1 LDLTEQTI
9 NNSTIMLSPDL
20 SKYPLSS
27 HPNDGLSN
35 YGSRDVVGY
44 GSKPPTPQW
53 PNNGK
58 VALNFVLNYEEGG
71 ENCLLHGDTE
81 SEKLLSEIVG
91 AGAYQNQ
98 RHANMESLY
107 DYGSRAGFWRLHRLL
122 TSQEIP
128 TTVFAVGMALE
139 RNPEACEAMKDAG
152 WEVASHGYR
161 WWDYQDVSEE
171 VEREHIRRTVEI
183 HEQMLGKRPVGMYQ
197 GKPNVNTRQLV
208 MEEGGFLYD
217 SDSYADDLPYWTWN
231 TTNEN
236 DRKPHLI
243 IPYTLSE
250 NDMRFAIPNGF
261 SHGDE
266 FFIFLKDSLDY
277 LIEEGRSGS
286 PKMMSVGL
294 HCRLVGR
301 PGRAAGLKKFL
312 EYVKSL
318 GDDVFL
324 CTREQ
329 IANHWY
335 EHHYPAADEK

>member
-1 LDLTEQTI
+1 MGYGKNTP
-9 NNSTIMLSPDL
+9 NP
-20 SKYPLSS
+20 KW
-27 HPNDGLSN
+27 PNDA
-35 YGSRDVVGY
+35 
-44 GSKPPTPQW
+44 
-53 PNNGK
+53 K

-71 ENCLLHGDTE
+71 ENCLLHGDNE

-91 AGAYQNQ
+91 AGAYTNQ

-107 DYGSRAGFWRLHRLL
+107 DYGSRSGFWRLHRLL
-122 TSQEIP
+122 TGQNIP
-128 TTVFAVGMALE
+128 VTVFAVGMALE
-139 RNPEACEAMKDAG
+139 RNAEACEAMKDAG

-161 WWDYQDVSEE
+161 WWDYQEVEEE
-171 VEREHIRRTVEI
+171 VEREHIRRTVAI
-183 HEQMLGKRPVGMYQ
+183 HEKIFGKKPVGMYQ
-197 GKPNVNTRQLV
+197 GKPNVNTRKLV
-208 MEEGGFLYD
+208 IEEGGFLYD

-231 TTNEN
+231 EN
-236 DRKPHLI
+236 SDSPKPHLI

-261 SHGDE
+261 SNGDE
-266 FFIFLKDSLDY
+266 FFSLLKDSLDY
-277 LIEEGRSGS
+277 LIEEGRSGA

-312 EYVKSL
+312 VYVKSL
-318 GDDVFL
+318 GDDVYL

-335 EHHYPAADEK
+335 ENHYPSQFEK